1 MATPNSDSSF
11 VRGKRARGRR
21 GTQRG
26 NIMTISPG
34 RSALPFDPCAR
45 CFRRFIQ
52 APLRLGAAFVL
63 ALVADGV
70 HAGLSGLEQLT
81 SGQGQITV
89 LKFAP
94 GETNRLFVGNR
105 AGEIRVFNLTTG
117 AFETE
122 SFLSIAGLDLEVEG
136 GLLGM
141 AFHPDYATNGKFYV
155 NVTVDNGGI
164 PIDATNVS
172 PFSTHIR
179 QYGVSANPNVANTTF
194 VDIDR
199 WVQPQA
205 WHNGGWLDFSPD
217 DGYLYISSGDG
228 GAAFDQGPGHT
239 PGTGNARDL
248 TDNRLGKLLRIDV
261 DGDAFPADPLRNYA
275 VPADNPFVGVE
286 GDDEIF
292 AYGLRNV
299 WQASFDRA
307 TGDLWLG
314 DVGEAWREEID
325 LLPAGSGGGQNFG
338 WNMREGMGPSPV
350 GGPLE
355 DAVDPV
361 YDYQHSGQPGDANLA
376 GNSVTGGFRYRGPD
390 PDLQGKYLFADFSL
404 SKYFMFDADAPGGA
418 FGSIAN
424 VTSQLP
430 VTAGSANLPT
440 VFAEDAVGNLY
451 VATVTGQVFRVVTDA
466 VTPGDFDVDADVDA
480 DDLAVWRANFGT
492 DEGLEGADFLEWQR
506 HLGWDAATPS
516 FGSGAAAPEPSS
528 VISMACAVVGGLA
541 MRTRRTP

>member
-1 MATPNSDSSF
+1 
-11 VRGKRARGRR
+11 
-21 GTQRG
+21 
-26 NIMTISPG
+26 MTISPG
-34 RSALPFDPCAR
+34 QPAPRVGASAQR
-45 CFRRFIQ
+45 RRRFI
-52 APLRLGAAFVL
+52 PTRLRLWAAFAL
-63 ALVADGV
+63 SLVADGAS
-70 HAGLSGLEQLT
+70 AGLSGLEQLM
-81 SGQGQITV
+81 SSQGQVTV

-94 GETNRLFVGNR
+94 GETDRLFVGNR
-105 AGEIRVFNLTTG
+105 AGDIRVFNLTTG
-117 AFETE
+117 AFEPGI
-122 SFLSIAGLDLEVEG
+122 FLSIAGLDLEVEG

-141 AFHPDYATNGKFYV
+141 AFHPDYATNGKFYM

-164 PIDATNVS
+164 PIDDTNIS

-179 QYGVSANPNVANTTF
+179 QYTTSANPNVANSTF
-194 VDIDR
+194 TEVDS

-205 WHNGGWLDFSPD
+205 WHNGGWLDFGPD

-261 DGDAFPADPLRNYA
+261 DADAFPADPLRNYA
-275 VPADNPFVGVE
+275 IPADNPFVGSE

-314 DVGEAWREEID
+314 DVGEAWQEEID
-325 LLPAGSGGGQNFG
+325 LLPAGSGGGQNYG
-338 WNMREGMGPSPV
+338 WNMREGAGPSPV
-350 GGPLE
+350 GGPLPG
-355 DAVDPV
+355 AVDPI
-361 YDYQHSGQPGDANLA
+361 YDYQHSGRPGDPALA

-390 PDLQGKYLFADFSL
+390 PELQGKYLFADFSL
-404 SKYFMFDADAPGGA
+404 SKYFMFDPDAPGGA
-418 FGSIAN
+418 YTSIEN

-430 VTAGSANLPT
+430 VSAGSANLPT

-451 VATVTGQVFRVVTDA
+451 VATVTGQVFRVATDA

-480 DDLAVWRANFGT
+480 DDLAVWQANFGT
-492 DEGLEGADFLEWQR
+492 SGSLDGADFLAWQR
-506 HLGWDAATPS
+506 NLGWDAAAPS

-528 VISMACAVVGGLA
+528 VISMVFAVAGGLA
-541 MRTRRTP
+541 MRTRRHR